1 MHASR
6 STTPWCESPDG
17 RNTKLKKKTIV
28 TGAPHGRSTDLA
40 RLEQDNATRQQDVGR
55 KRQRLAMAAFMGRAH
70 AEQPLAATKPARYI
84 ALHGVTAAA
93 GCRHST
99 TYSDIII

>member
-1 MHASR
+1 
-6 STTPWCESPDG
+6 
-17 RNTKLKKKTIV
+17 
-28 TGAPHGRSTDLA
+28 
-40 RLEQDNATRQQDVGR
+40 
-55 KRQRLAMAAFMGRAH
+55 MAAFMGRAH